1 MMTKLFETFL
11 FKKVEA
17 DLIKIIRKNI
27 YQIKDRS
34 NVEFE
39 ALTIYGQ
46 LNIQKFKKYKF
57 WVR

>member
-1 MMTKLFETFL
+1 MMTKLFENFL

-17 DLIKIIRKNI
+17 DLVKIHSKII

-34 NVEFE
+34 NNEFE
-39 ALTIYGQ
+39 APTLYGQ
-46 LNIQKFKKYKF
+46 LNIQKIKKYKL